1 MVAEDRHLPVI
12 AVVVTVVEAVI
23 VVVIV
28 VVIVAAAAVIVVVIV
43 AVIVAAAAV
52 ADLVCPAIQNIEVV
66 LILLNMSLGLSSHGC
81 FYQLPSF
88 MNLLDLIA
96 FCNSGC
102 SWATFFGFLAR
113 FKG

>member
-43 AVIVAAAAV
+43 AAAAV
-52 ADLVCPAIQNIEVV
+52 ADLVCPAIQNIEWLFVGY
-66 LILLNMSLGLSSHGC
+66 LLQLLGK
-81 FYQLPSF
+81 
-88 MNLLDLIA
+88 I
-96 FCNSGC
+96 
-102 SWATFFGFLAR
+102 
-113 FKG
+113 